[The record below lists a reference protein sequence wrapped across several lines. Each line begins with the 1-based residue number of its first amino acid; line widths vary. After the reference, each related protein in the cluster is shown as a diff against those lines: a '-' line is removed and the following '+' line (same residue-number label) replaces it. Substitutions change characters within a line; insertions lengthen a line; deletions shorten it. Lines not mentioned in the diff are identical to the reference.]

1 MGNPISWFQSQ
12 FPRRVVDSVPGFG
25 TAAAIGRAMREG
37 IPVDIEGQPLFFR
50 DLPDE
55 AGQKKITLDHGHPQG
70 RVFTA
75 QEVEAVGQAAAVN
88 RELNDATL
96 RSMQG
101 LYDDH
106 DPRVLAG
113 MALVGALGGG
123 GLALLSRPSGPPQQ
137 VIEQGAA

>member
-1 MGNPISWFQSQ
+1 M
-12 FPRRVVDSVPGFG
+12 
-25 TAAAIGRAMREG
+25 
-37 IPVDIEGQPLFFR
+37 FFR
-50 DLPDE
+50 DLPNE
-55 AGQKKITLDHGHPQG
+55 EGQKTITMKHGHPQG
-70 RVFTA
+70 RVFTT
-75 QEVEAVGQAAAVN
+75 EEIEAVNQAAETN

-106 DPRVLAG
+106 DPRLLAG

-137 VIEQGAA
+137 AIEQGAS